1 MTFWQDFTSR
11 PVLSAIHHVLDSLA
25 GLKMEMNSMY
35 ALVNHGEFS
44 SFPVHAD

>member
-25 GLKMEMNSMY
+25 SLKIEMN
-35 ALVNHGEFS
+35 LVNHGEFS